1 MTLARPWFAAALAL
15 SVLAGPGR
23 AQLLNTIFP
32 DAPRPTRPEL
42 PAAAVRPVLPAAPQM
57 PEMGVTFDGLI
68 GGGTSTFQSQGDP
81 SYQILMRRLT
91 LEVQEAEYAFQA
103 ASQAGDAQ
111 AIQAAYQRLLI
122 AQRRLQIA
130 QTNPSALFFP
140 MFAATGGII
149 DPNVPVVPGQ
159 PIPQLPEEDAGV
171 LPGNTRR
178 IIFKRTYPRFAFMGA
193 GTLEVHTGQ
202 GSRSEMEGI
211 INKAALPRW
220 VGQALTSVAADSVTD
235 FYNFADNVDAE
246 NPKAQW
252 MRSTRI
258 RDPGDPSQLRTG
270 WLFRKISGDPKRR
283 QFEDHLTLMSRGG
296 GDQDIFAIN
305 AAGVPF
311 ARIRHES
318 WTSGGEQVTG
328 RVYYLIGSSQ
338 PVAVLTEGVFGGM
351 LPALILKS
359 GRDADGETGADGQPA
374 QSQVLFYMV
383 FSGWK
388 TGVDAHASDA
398 GLRLGVGRFLDAWIM
413 SDPWRSTVGIAH
425 NFQFG
430 ND

>member
-1 MTLARPWFAAALAL
+1 MNLLRNWISALLTLAM
-15 SVLAGPGR
+15 LAGSGH

-32 DAPRPTRPEL
+32 EAPRPTRPEL
-42 PAAAVRPVLPAAPQM
+42 PAAPVRPVLGAPPVMPQM
-57 PEMGVTFDGLI
+57 PLTMPGLAN
-68 GGGTSTFQSQGDP
+68 GSGTSLHNQNDP

-91 LEVQEAEYAFQA
+91 LEVQEAQYAFQA
-103 ASQAGDAQ
+103 ASQGRDPQ

-122 AQRRLQIA
+122 AQRRFQIA

-140 MFAATGGII
+140 MFAATGGLI
-149 DPNVPVVPGQ
+149 DPGVPIGPGQ
-159 PIPQLPEEDAGV
+159 PIPDLGEEDAGV

-178 IIFKRTYPRFAFMGA
+178 IIFQRKYPRFSWMGA
-193 GTLEVHTGQ
+193 GTLEIHTGQ

-211 INKAALPRW
+211 INKAAVPAW
-220 VGQALTSVAADSVTD
+220 VSQALTAASADSVTD
-235 FYNFADNVDAE
+235 FYNFTEDVEAD

-258 RDPGDPSQLRTG
+258 RDPADPSRMRTG
-270 WLFRKISGDPKRR
+270 WLFRKLQGDPKRR
-283 QFEDHLTLMSRGG
+283 QFTDHLTLMGR
-296 GDQDIFAIN
+296 DTDMFAIN

-311 ARIRHES
+311 ARIRHET

-338 PVAVLTEGVFGGM
+338 PVAVLTEGTFGGL

-359 GRDADGETGADGQPA
+359 GRDADGEGEGGGEAA
-374 QSQVLFYMV
+374 ESEVLFYMV

-388 TGVDAHASDA
+388 VRDIPDIDNE
-398 GLRLGVGRFLDAWIM
+398 LRKGVGRFLDAWIM
-413 SDPWRSTVGIAH
+413 SEPWRATVGIAH
-425 NFQFG
+425 NFDFG
-430 ND
+430 DD